1 MLDFFIILSYSLAI
15 RYSEMSQYGSI
26 TQTFERNIGSK
37 ASAFKSFF
45 TIRRRRYYKHKC
57 ITSKAGIL
65 VLVWSFVLS
74 LMYYLL
80 YHTLDL
86 EIYAIANDN
95 RVVIAHF
102 VVKALVFSFFP
113 FAGFLVIT
121 NLTDSR
127 VFSVV

>member
-1 MLDFFIILSYSLAI
+1 MLDFFIILSYSLVI

-45 TIRRRRYYKHKC
+45 TIRRRRYYKVHKC

-74 LMYYLL
+74 LMYYFL
-80 YHTLDL
+80 YHTQ
-86 EIYAIANDN
+86 
-95 RVVIAHF
+95 
-102 VVKALVFSFFP
+102 
-113 FAGFLVIT
+113 
-121 NLTDSR
+121 
-127 VFSVV
+127 FSVV